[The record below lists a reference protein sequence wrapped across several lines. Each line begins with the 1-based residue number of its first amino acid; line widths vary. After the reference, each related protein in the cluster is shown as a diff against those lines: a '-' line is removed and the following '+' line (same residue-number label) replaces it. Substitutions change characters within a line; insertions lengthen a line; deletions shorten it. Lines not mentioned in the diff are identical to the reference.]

1 MLRPVWRLG
10 RCQGVLSPQ
19 KGHLGPKTGFST
31 LAPASAWSRTLACQ
45 EYIPFGIYS
54 QPHVLAS
61 GQFIFFECVV
71 GHIPPK
77 MGHFPMS

>member
-45 EYIPFGIYS
+45 EYIPLTLGLVELTTK
-54 QPHVLAS
+54 PHQTLSRHVALDWRNKS
-61 GQFIFFECVV
+61 LS
-71 GHIPPK
+71 HLD
-77 MGHFPMS
+77 